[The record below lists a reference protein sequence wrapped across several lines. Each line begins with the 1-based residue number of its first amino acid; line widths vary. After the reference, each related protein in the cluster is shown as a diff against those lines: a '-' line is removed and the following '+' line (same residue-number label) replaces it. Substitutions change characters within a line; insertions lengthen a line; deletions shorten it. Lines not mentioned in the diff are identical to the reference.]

1 LAKRYPAVKSH
12 NNTEIADF
20 RGLLVHVRAGVYAV
34 ARTSEALPGSFAVI
48 DDGNEITVVVERSK
62 LREKNVL
69 QVETDWRLLTF
80 DVVLPFD
87 TIGFLAK
94 VSGALADAKV
104 PILVFSGFSTDHLLV
119 REKDLTATLAKLR
132 EMGFVIDYC

>member
-1 LAKRYPAVKSH
+1 LARRYPVDKSH
-12 NNTEIADF
+12 DDTEIADF
-20 RGLLVHVRAGVYAV
+20 KGLLVQVREGVYAV

-62 LREKNVL
+62 LREENVL

-119 REKDLTATLAKLR
+119 RGKDLTATLAKLR
-132 EMGFVIDYC
+132 EMGFVIEYC

>member
-1 LAKRYPAVKSH
+1 MHLR
-12 NNTEIADF
+12 EE
-20 RGLLVHVRAGVYAV
+20 VYAV
-34 ARTSEALPGSFAVI
+34 ARAIEALPGSFAVI

-62 LREKNVL
+62 LREENVL

-80 DVVLPFD
+80 DAVLPFD

-94 VSGALADAKV
+94 VSGGLADAKV

-119 REKDLTATLAKLR
+119 REKDLTATFAKLR
-132 EMGFVIDYC
+132 EMGFVIDHC

>member
-1 LAKRYPAVKSH
+1 MASQYPVVKPH
-12 NNTEIADF
+12 NNTEIAEF
-20 RGLLVHVRAGVYAV
+20 RGLLVHVSEEIYAM
-34 ARTSEALPGSFAVI
+34 ARTSEALPGSFAII
-48 DDGNEITVVVERSK
+48 DDGNEITAVVERSK
-62 LREKNVL
+62 LREENVL

-104 PILVFSGFSTDHLLV
+104 PILVFSSFSTDHLLV
-119 REKDLTATLAKLR
+119 REKNLSAALAKLR

>member
-1 LAKRYPAVKSH
+1 MRWREQAKLCR
-12 NNTEIADF
+12 
-20 RGLLVHVRAGVYAV
+20 VHLRLSMTGTRSPWWLNVQDSER
-34 ARTSEALPGSFAVI
+34 RTF
-48 DDGNEITVVVERSK
+48 
-62 LREKNVL
+62 L

-104 PILVFSGFSTDHLLV
+104 PILVFSSFSTDHLLV
-119 REKDLTATLAKLR
+119 REKDLTAALAKLR

>member
-12 NNTEIADF
+12 NNTEIVDF